1 LCCVAW
7 LLCCLQPEGIA
18 SSNTAAAV
26 GPAFQLL
33 VEAMWNALEVLRQH
47 TVAHEQVR
55 PT

>member
-1 LCCVAW
+1 V
-7 LLCCLQPEGIA
+7 QPEGIA
-18 SSNTAAAV
+18 SANTAAAV

-55 PT
+55 ST